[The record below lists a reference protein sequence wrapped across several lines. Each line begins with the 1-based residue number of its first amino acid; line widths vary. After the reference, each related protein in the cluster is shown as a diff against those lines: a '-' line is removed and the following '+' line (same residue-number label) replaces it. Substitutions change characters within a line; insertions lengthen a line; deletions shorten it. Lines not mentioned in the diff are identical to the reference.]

1 MTIVLGV
8 LLGLALGVIVERGGL
23 CFNRTI
29 RKSLVEGDARLLF
42 ALLAA
47 LAVQWL
53 ALPLVDALGLAS
65 PRPLALRPLAGAL
78 GGLAFGVGMALAGGC
93 ITGTLTRV
101 GRMRAALLIAL
112 AGFVI
117 GELLVREG
125 PLRGLATALGS
136 SGTAASGSP
145 TLASAIGVPLGVISL
160 PLGVV
165 GLALARRARLGIALG
180 FVGVLAWIVAKHVG
194 YGYGLGFV
202 GAADATYRG
211 NPGLPVYVALGV
223 IAGAALA
230 SRHVSGLRLPDGR
243 RAARALT
250 GGLLMGV
257 GGTVA
262 GGCNIGHGLTGIGT
276 LSLGSLWVTAWITV
290 GALCIAFELHRYAAL
305 GGRERAA
312 R

>member
-202 GAADATYRG
+202 GAADAAYTG

-276 LSLGSLWVTAWITV
+276 LSLGSLWVTAWITI
-290 GALCIAFELHRYAAL
+290 GALGIAFGLHRYAAL